1 MLELKNINSFYGD
14 AHILFNVG
22 MRVEPAQAV
31 GLFGRNGAGKTT
43 LFRSV
48 MGLTPPSCVGEIL
61 FKDKNING
69 LAPFD
74 IANRGIGFVPED
86 RRIFPNLTVRQNL
99 IVGRKKSDAQKKR
112 WDLDEAY
119 HYFPRLR
126 EMEKNLGCEMSGGEQ
141 QMLTVA
147 RTMMGNPELLLLD
160 EPTEGL
166 APIIASNLIEMVIRI
181 KAQHNISMLVV
192 EQFSPHI
199 LDFLDKCYVIEMGHL
214 IYEGDPKELKA
225 DEDLQR
231 KLLGVG
237 IGDETEVSHSGG
249 RRPNR

>member
-1 MLELKNINSFYGD
+1 MLELRSVNSFYRE
-14 AHILFNVG
+14 AHILFDVG
-22 MRVEPAQAV
+22 LTVEPAQAV

-43 LFRSV
+43 LFRSI
-48 MGLTPPSCVGEIL
+48 MGLAPPTSSGEIL
-61 FKDKNING
+61 FKGENIHR
-69 LAPFD
+69 LPPFQ

-86 RRIFPNLTVRQNL
+86 RGIFPNLTVRQNL
-99 IVGRKKSDAQKKR
+99 IVGRKKNAAEKKK
-112 WDLDEAY
+112 WDLDEVY

-126 EMEKNLGCEMSGGEQ
+126 QMENNLGCEMSGGEQ

-166 APIIASNLIEMVIRI
+166 APIIATNLMAMVIQI
-181 KAQHNISMLVV
+181 KKEHNISMVVV

-199 LDFLDKCYVIEMGHL
+199 LDSLDKCYVIEMGHI
-214 IYEGDPKELKA
+214 IYEGNPKKLKA
-225 DEDLQR
+225 DEDLQK

-237 IGDETEVSHSGG
+237 VGDD
-249 RRPNR
+249 N